1 MQQCFLEPPCPNPRT
16 HSSFSIFKSSELQ
29 LAAALLAC
37 KVTLGREGGQKCDN
51 SLPSL
56 YRFLMTGPVSSLLP
70 DPECSFTGSPSSA
83 SGSPGP
89 FSTSLCHR
97 RLATADALSVHE
109 PSHRLSCSRR
119 LILAESP
126 MIYPRRDAF
135 LKIKHSVA
143 KEDTPSM
150 CTLALPGS
158 SRRRLYGWLSA

>member
-1 MQQCFLEPPCPNPRT
+1 MRD
-16 HSSFSIFKSSELQ
+16 
-29 LAAALLAC
+29 
-37 KVTLGREGGQKCDN
+37 R
-51 SLPSL
+51 SLPSP
-56 YRFLMTGPVSSLLP
+56 YRFLRTGPVSSLPP
-70 DPECSFTGSPSSA
+70 DPECSFIGSPSSA

-89 FSTSLCHR
+89 FSTSLRHL

-150 CTLALPGS
+150 CVYAYTSWFFSQAPIWMAERVKAPLGS
-158 SRRRLYGWLSA
+158 CPRGCSGARGRGRRSGLSA